1 MEAKL
6 DKQMALGLLNQ
17 KPARSEIEP
26 VLNSKAEIVEVQQM
40 LQTLELKYE
49 DEFANINEQLLRKAG
64 AEDLNFFRQEQT
76 YKADKEAFEEFRTEI

>member
-1 MEAKL
+1 
-6 DKQMALGLLNQ
+6 
-17 KPARSEIEP
+17 
-26 VLNSKAEIVEVQQM
+26 M